1 MKKKLLFL
9 CTGNSCRSQIAEGL
23 ARKYLKNYQITSAG
37 TNPEEV
43 NSHAIK
49 SMQEIG
55 IDISNYK
62 SKKIKIENLNKFD
75 LVITLCG
82 DARDHCPIINTSK
95 HIHWD
100 IKDPAKFNGSSTE
113 VRLKFS
119 EVRDIIYNNIK
130 FLKEKLNNN

>member
-82 DARDHCPIINTSK
+82 DARDICPIIDICK
-95 HIHWD
+95 HVHWD

-130 FLKEKLNNN
+130 LLKEKLNND

>member
-62 SKKIKIENLNKFD
+62 SKKLKIEDLNKFD
-75 LVITLCG
+75 LIITLCG
-82 DARDHCPIINTSK
+82 DARDKCPTIDTCK

-100 IKDPAKFNGSSTE
+100 INDSAKLNGSSTE
-113 VRLKFS
+113 VRLIFS

-130 FLKEKLNNN
+130 LLKEKLNND